1 MTSLVECG
9 LHLPSAGQQQR
20 PGQRGEHDVFML
32 LCHAHLCL
40 SASDK
45 KMERICE
52 EDFQDFGDSDL
63 EADFITECTV
73 DGGPSDAALGIEP
86 YKFEPYLS
94 DDDTDSHSS
103 TSSESDL
110 GEDATGIDH
119 DLGRLQ
125 NVEW

>member
-1 MTSLVECG
+1 M
-9 LHLPSAGQQQR
+9 
-20 PGQRGEHDVFML
+20 
-32 LCHAHLCL
+32 
-40 SASDK
+40 
-45 KMERICE
+45 
-52 EDFQDFGDSDL
+52 
-63 EADFITECTV
+63 